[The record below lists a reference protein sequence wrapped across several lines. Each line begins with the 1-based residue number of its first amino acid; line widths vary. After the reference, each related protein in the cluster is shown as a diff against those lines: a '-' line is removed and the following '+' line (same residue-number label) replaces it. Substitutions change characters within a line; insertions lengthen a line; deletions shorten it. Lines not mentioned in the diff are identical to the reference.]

1 MGRGRPSLFSDPTP
15 LPSLPLSTA
24 EDPLGVGTDDLQA
37 QTGRKGWKGASPRH
51 GPESPC
57 PPVGRSPADGH
68 GQWGLRWGLLEQ
80 LLELQQVL
88 LERLLLVE
96 HGGCEEGGRESGR
109 GVPGAQPQPAGL
121 ARCRLSFTLL
131 SRSGPERATRALR
144 PFNSPPIPRASR
156 FNHPPA
162 NCLQIFP
169 TAPPPNAP
177 IPPSVSPLS
186 PLRSLQARRLTLI
199 NLPSR
204 PSAFPWANHLP
215 NKPSPR
221 PLTPL

>member
-1 MGRGRPSLFSDPTP
+1 MGLVPWRVRSCCCGCCWGSPLCVESGGQRVMGRGRPSLFPDPTP

-80 LLELQQVL
+80 LLELQQLLLLKLLL

-96 HGGCEEGGRESGR
+96 HGGCEKGGNQAG
-109 GVPGAQPQPAGL
+109 GIPVAQPQPAAL

-131 SRSGPERATRALR
+131 SRS
-144 PFNSPPIPRASR
+144 
-156 FNHPPA
+156 
-162 NCLQIFP
+162 
-169 TAPPPNAP
+169 AP
-177 IPPSVSPLS
+177 
-186 PLRSLQARRLTLI
+186 SLQY
-199 NLPSR
+199 PSN
-204 PSAFPWANHLP
+204 PTSLEV
-215 NKPSPR
+215 
-221 PLTPL
+221 